1 MWNDWMSLASK
12 AMVLGVE
19 AQYVIA
25 LRMARLATGGKSAE
39 REVERMVADKLTAI
53 AELNLAAAFGAAAG
67 RDPGQISRDLIRRT
81 SRRVRKNT
89 RRLSR
94 SN

>member
-12 AMVLGVE
+12 AMILGVE
-19 AQYVIA
+19 AQYAMA

-39 REVERMVADKLTAI
+39 REAERMMADKLTAMT
-53 AELNLAAAFGAAAG
+53 ELSLVAALGAAAG
-67 RDPGQISRDLIRRT
+67 RDIGQISQDLIRRT